1 VGKKWGQSPFSSIGE
16 EIDAMQTLTAKERV
30 TQVVLSLPEDATYD
44 EIIKE
49 LALAKMV
56 DRGLDDVRA
65 GRMISND
72 EMAERIRAW
81 QK

>member
-1 VGKKWGQSPFSSIGE
+1 
-16 EIDAMQTLTAKERV
+16 MQTLTAKERV